1 MARKALSA
9 DSFTVDPND
18 QTNVIGKVADN
29 TINYRRAGFPD
40 TSPSVAA
47 AATAATAQP
56 ARGLYP
62 AGTKPA
68 QPAAAPVATIAG
80 VPVAAAPVAAA
91 PGAGPLALLGQVPA
105 DPGFNATVAQP
116 GVPRSPLDVLRGTAA
131 TSPVAP
137 VPTGAEIA
145 GASVRNAIGG
155 AVNAT
160 GRAELGAFDA
170 VTSAIGTG
178 ARAVARPFVAGFG
191 AARGFARGALGRTT
205 AAGVSNASAAQ
216 FEQPTADNPIPTT
229 ETTPVSD
236 IDRSDNAIAKFGKT
250 KRRQFSGF

>member
-116 GVPRSPLDVLRGTAA
+116 GVARSPLDVLRGTAA
-131 TSPVAP
+131 TSPVD
-137 VPTGAEIA
+137 
-145 GASVRNAIGG
+145 
-155 AVNAT
+155 AT